1 MKPLYRNIFLIFGIV
16 GLLVM
21 IISFPDGWETVQKNR
36 LNVVLYLPGVV
47 GIWLFVYLLNAK
59 AFQMLVN
66 TSDHDKH
73 LIFRNALK
81 LTISGFSFSYITPFG
96 FGGGPYRVMEL
107 SKYIGTPR
115 AISSVAL
122 YSMMHIFSHFFLW
135 TTGCLV
141 FMVAYFQKMTPWLW
155 TLMGIYLT
163 VFFAAAAFFNHC
175 YKYGILCRLFHIFF
189 FIPAARRFY
198 EKNYEAFQKTDA
210 NIRFLYEHPRQLW
223 GSLLCEYVARVINA
237 FEFFFI
243 LLAFGIVDATF
254 ADALVI
260 LAFSSLMGN
269 LLFFLP
275 MQIGAREG
283 SLAIILT
290 ILYGAAP
297 AVGIYTSIFTRIR
310 EIFWI
315 LVGVTLVKVGNKRIM
330 KDAPLK
336 PALLFDYGGTLDT
349 GATHWNFVLLDAYHH
364 CGFPQLGGEA
374 WRDAYV
380 YGERALARHRI
391 VLPDDDFHTLLLKKI
406 HFQLHYLVTHRTI
419 NLPLGEGETHSD
431 SPLAEAHY
439 TETLPPLSPEA
450 QQLAAEIAGYCDRK
464 VRQSIQPS
472 AEVLEKLAAR
482 GYHMTLVTNFY
493 GNIHTVLRAYGLDR
507 FFDNVVE
514 SAVVGV
520 KKPDPAIWR
529 LGIKAAGREAAE
541 CIAIGDSFDKDI
553 AAAQAAGCRTIWFKG
568 QEWTPAKHHEAQPG
582 QTVTALTQL
591 LDILQ

>member
-1 MKPLYRNIFLIFGIV
+1 MKPLYRNIFLTFGIV
-16 GLLVM
+16 GLIVL
-21 IISFPDGWETVQKNR
+21 ILSFPDGWETVQKNR
-36 LNVVLYLPGVV
+36 LNVILYLPGVV
-47 GIWLFVYLLNAK
+47 GIWLFVYLLNAR

-73 LIFRNALK
+73 LVFRNALK

-135 TTGCLV
+135 TTGCIV
-141 FMVAYFQKMTPWLW
+141 FMVVYFHKMTPWLW

-163 VFFAAAAFFNHC
+163 IFFAAAAFFNYC
-175 YKYGILCRLFHIFF
+175 YKYGILCKLFHIFF

-198 EKNYEAFQKTDA
+198 ERNYEAFQKTDA

-223 GSLLCEYVARVINA
+223 GSLLCEYVGRVLNS

-243 LLAFGIVDATF
+243 LLAFGITDATF

-315 LVGVTLVKVGNKRIM
+315 LIGVSLVKIGNKRIM
-330 KDAPLK
+330 KDASAK
-336 PALLFDYGGTLDT
+336 PTLLFDYGGTLDT
-349 GATHWNFVLLDAYHH
+349 GATHWSFVLLEGFHH
-364 CGFPQLGGEA
+364 CGMRQLGGQA

-380 YGERALARHRI
+380 YGERALAKNRI
-391 VLPDDDFHTLLLKKI
+391 ILPEDDFHTLLLKKARYEI
-406 HFQLHYLVTHRTI
+406 HYLLTHHAI
-419 NLPLGEGETHSD
+419 DLPLSD
-431 SPLAEAHY
+431 GQSYTDSGLSEAVYPAEVPVLSAEADRLAVGVADFCDAKVRRCLEDGRAVL
-439 TETLPPLSPEA
+439 ETLHE
-450 QQLAAEIAGYCDRK
+450 
-464 VRQSIQPS
+464 
-472 AEVLEKLAAR
+472 R
-482 GYHMTLVTNFY
+482 GYHMVLVTNFY
-493 GNIHTVLRAYGLDR
+493 GNIHAVLKGYGLDK
-507 FFDNVVE
+507 FFEDVVE

-529 LGIKAAGREAAE
+529 LGVEAARRLPE
-541 CIAIGDSFDKDI
+541 DCIAIGDSFDKDI
-553 AAAQAAGCRTIWFKG
+553 EAAKTAGCQTVWFKG
-568 QEWTPAKHHEAQPG
+568 LEWKNVERDEAVPG
-582 QTVTALTQL
+582 HIITALPQL
-591 LDILQ
+591 LGILK

>member
-1 MKPLYRNIFLIFGIV
+1 MKPLYRNIFLIFGII
-16 GLLVM
+16 GLVVM
-21 IISFPDGWETVQKNR
+21 IVSFPDGWETVQKNR

-73 LIFRNALK
+73 LVFRNALK

-135 TTGCLV
+135 TTGCIV
-141 FMVAYFQKMTPWLW
+141 FMVVYFHKMTPWLW

-163 VFFAAAAFFNHC
+163 IFFAAAAFFNYC
-175 YKYGILCRLFHIFF
+175 YKYGILCRLFHLLF

-223 GSLLCEYVARVINA
+223 GSLLCEYAGRVINA

-243 LLAFGIVDATF
+243 LLAFGITNASF

-315 LVGVTLVKVGNKRIM
+315 LIGVSLVKIGNKRIM
-330 KDAPLK
+330 KDASIK
-336 PALLFDYGGTLDT
+336 PMLLFDYGGTLDT
-349 GATHWNFVLLDAYHH
+349 GATHWNFVLLDGFRH

-380 YGERALARHRI
+380 YGERALAKYPI
-391 VLPDDDFHTLLLKKI
+391 VRPEDDFHTLLLKKI
-406 HFQLHYLVTHRTI
+406 HFEISYLVTHRTI
-419 NLPLGEGETHSD
+419 DLPLGEGEDYSD
-431 SPLAEAHY
+431 CNLTEACY
-439 TETLPPLSPEA
+439 TETLPKLSNEA
-450 QQLAAEIAGYCDRK
+450 KQLAAEIAEYCDKK
-464 VRQSIQPS
+464 VRQCLQTSTD
-472 AEVLEKLAAR
+472 VLEKLADR
-482 GYHMTLVTNFY
+482 GYHMILVTNFY
-493 GNIHTVLRAYGLDR
+493 GNIHSVLRTYGLDK
-507 FFDNVVE
+507 FFENVIE
-514 SAVVGV
+514 SAVVRV

-529 LGIKAAGREAAE
+529 FGIEAARRE
-541 CIAIGDSFDKDI
+541 PGDCIAIGDSFDKDI
-553 AAAQAAGCRTIWFKG
+553 EAADAAGCQTIWFKG
-568 QEWTPAKHHEAQPG
+568 QEWKQIKHDEAVPG
-582 QTVTALTQL
+582 HIITSLPQL
-591 LDILQ
+591 LDILK

>member
-1 MKPLYRNIFLIFGIV
+1 MKPLYRNIFLIFGLV
-16 GLLVM
+16 GLAIM
-21 IISFPDGWETVQKNR
+21 IVSFPDGWETVQKNR
-36 LNVVLYLPGVV
+36 LNVILYLPGVV

-73 LIFRNALK
+73 LVFRNALK

-135 TTGCLV
+135 TTGCIV
-141 FMVAYFQKMTPWLW
+141 FMVVYFHKMTPWLW

-163 VFFAAAAFFNHC
+163 VFFAAAAFFNYC
-175 YKYGILCRLFHIFF
+175 YKYGILCKLFHIFF

-198 EKNYEAFQKTDA
+198 ERNYDAFQKTDA

-223 GSLLCEYVARVINA
+223 GSLLCEYVGRVLNS
-237 FEFFFI
+237 FEFYFI
-243 LLAFGIVDATF
+243 LLAFGISDASF

-283 SLAIILT
+283 SLAIILP

-315 LVGVTLVKVGNKRIM
+315 IIGVSLVKIGNKKIM
-330 KDAPLK
+330 KDSSLK

-349 GATHWNFVLLDAYHH
+349 GSIHWNYVLLEGYRH
-364 CGFPQLGGEA
+364 CGFPQLGGQA

-380 YGERALARHRI
+380 YAERALARHPFI
-391 VLPDDDFHTLLLKKI
+391 LPDDDFRTLLLKKTR
-406 HFQLHYLVTHRTI
+406 LEVHYLVTHRTVE
-419 NLPLGEGETHSD
+419 L
-431 SPLAEAHY
+431 PLAEGQSY
-439 TETLPPLSPEA
+439 TEDTLDVAVYPAEIPALGAEA
-450 QQLAAEIAGYCDRK
+450 ERLAADVADHCDGMVRK
-464 VRQSIQPS
+464 CL
-472 AEVLEKLAAR
+472 AEARGVLSELRGR
-482 GYHMTLVTNFY
+482 GYHLTLVTNFY
-493 GNIHTVLRAYGLDR
+493 GNIHAVLRAYGLEH
-507 FFDNVVE
+507 FFDGVIE

-520 KKPDPAIWR
+520 KKPDPTIWA
-529 LGIKAAGREAAE
+529 LGVEAAQRLPE
-541 CIAIGDSFDKDI
+541 DCIAIGDSFGKDI
-553 AAAQAAGCRTIWFKG
+553 EAAAAAGCQTIWFKG
-568 QEWTPAKHHEAQPG
+568 KEWKPVQRDESIPG
-582 QTVTALTQL
+582 HVITALPQL
-591 LDILQ
+591 LEILK